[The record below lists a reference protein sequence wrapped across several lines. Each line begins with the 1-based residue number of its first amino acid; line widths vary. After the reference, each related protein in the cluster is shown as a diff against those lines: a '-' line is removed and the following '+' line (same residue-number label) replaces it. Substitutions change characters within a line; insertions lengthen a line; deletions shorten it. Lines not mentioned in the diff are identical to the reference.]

1 MLDYRLSVYAT
12 LGDTN
17 GWSAARHISKPG
29 SCPHIRTRQFCNKLT
44 CALPSYS
51 KSVSHVYFTMTGFSF
66 YYKFYFYYPAI
77 PHLSFSLRSL
87 NPFFFKPNSHQ
98 NKNWV
103 FLYFQ
108 ISPSSHSISCVR
120 SCRPFVV
127 LTSSLGKTCQ
137 RCRKNDET
145 PTGTNSTN

>member
-1 MLDYRLSVYAT
+1 MKTVGKSGLNAPDTCGWFTLVFPYSPVNQSVGFFLSVPPGLPKRDLMLDYRLSVYAT

-87 NPFFFKPNSHQ
+87 NPFFFKPNSH
-98 NKNWV
+98 
-103 FLYFQ
+103 
-108 ISPSSHSISCVR
+108 
-120 SCRPFVV
+120 
-127 LTSSLGKTCQ
+127 
-137 RCRKNDET
+137 
-145 PTGTNSTN
+145 